1 MVEDEGARGQW
12 SREWLRWRRMGAP
25 RMFDGGRMAA
35 AKELCLLAMSAAHRD
50 DEREQ
55 RSERCADGVNE
66 RARRALGR

>member
-1 MVEDEGARGQW
+1 
-12 SREWLRWRRMGAP
+12 
-25 RMFDGGRMAA
+25 MFDGGRMAA